1 MRGTLKRIPDRVLKE
16 SLPEMG
22 VQLRNQ
28 VNGWEQVLGC
38 RVRPRLS
45 DLTEAPIENERR
57 SIRPGVPKYPDPGQ
71 LLGSKLIEE

>member
-16 SLPEMG
+16 SLPEMA

-28 VNGWEQVLGC
+28 VSGWEQVLGC

-57 SIRPGVPKYPDPGQ
+57 SVQAFPNTRTLNNCSGAN
-71 LLGSKLIEE
+71 